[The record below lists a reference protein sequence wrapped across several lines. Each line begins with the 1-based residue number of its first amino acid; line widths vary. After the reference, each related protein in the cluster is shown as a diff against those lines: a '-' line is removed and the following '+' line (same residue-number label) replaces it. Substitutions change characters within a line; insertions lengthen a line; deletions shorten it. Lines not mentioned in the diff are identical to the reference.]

1 MDNLEEDIIWYVEQ
15 SIELPSGEIYK
26 ALVPQIYYCKS
37 SLQKMEQ
44 QRIANTTYTL
54 IAGDS
59 ITIRELNS
67 GKTTE
72 SVLNNSGTITANNTL
87 IIDGVDK
94 VNNITIGIKEEIPPV
109 PVVVINDE
117 YRKILKGNNNNNN
130 IYKNSENIAI
140 AQSVGTLSAGNTLI
154 INSGENGVLNNLSG
168 LITLN
173 NYKKNINSPSPL
185 EGEGT
190 GERGAYNTDNTST
203 PNPYTPSPQGGRG
216 DDAGTSSSSLYDNLL
231 YINTGP

>member
-1 MDNLEEDIIWYVEQ
+1 MNRLGLDPYTIDLKFLGDAYMEFEMLKRSIEQTRLMQNIHYDSQEIAKQLQEMRQATTKELADRLGLEVGKELAQEQMDNLEEDIIWYVEQ

-72 SVLNNSGTITANNTL
+72 SLLNNSGTITANNTL

-94 VNNITIGIKEEIPPV
+94 VNNITIC
-109 PVVVINDE
+109 N
-117 YRKILKGNNNNNN
+117 
-130 IYKNSENIAI
+130 
-140 AQSVGTLSAGNTLI
+140 
-154 INSGENGVLNNLSG
+154 
-168 LITLN
+168 
-173 NYKKNINSPSPL
+173 
-185 EGEGT
+185 
-190 GERGAYNTDNTST
+190 
-203 PNPYTPSPQGGRG
+203 
-216 DDAGTSSSSLYDNLL
+216 
-231 YINTGP
+231 